1 MLLHTHTGNYI
12 QIHANTCQYIAHICQ
27 YLMLH
32 TNTCNYM
39 RIHTCLSIHTNTDHI
54 VKRHLKLASQTL
66 QDTALT
72 ALTARGTHGS
82 FKKLTRPGKGGDL
95 VQNVFDAGKCLF
107 DLLLVSCHWSI
118 DGLGPVWPAE
128 SEPVSGRP
136 GHATAKHN
144 MDVLVFRVDPG
155 RREFC
160 FQITVQFRAPQLL
173 GCQQKGFHVEN
184 SVWRAIFPKEAIAGP
199 QFFLKFMAERFETVP
214 CQQKLGIRIQIVAGL
229 TLGVVCVP
237 VLDGRGVWRP
247 AAQSASRGLA
257 RLCGLHNILL

>member
-1 MLLHTHTGNYI
+1 MPLHANAHEYIALTYQCMLLHTHTGNYI
-12 QIHANTCQYIAHICQ
+12 QIHANTCQYITRICQ

-82 FKKLTRPGKGGDL
+82 FKKLTRPGNGGDL

-136 GHATAKHN
+136 GHATGKHD
-144 MDVLVFRVDPG
+144 MDLLVFRVDPAGMCCTRNGKRG
-155 RREFC
+155 RQQRCVLYCIDAYWHVPSVVFVCSAIYLYVLECIWFV
-160 FQITVQFRAPQLL
+160 FDVWLLFR
-173 GCQQKGFHVEN
+173 
-184 SVWRAIFPKEAIAGP
+184 
-199 QFFLKFMAERFETVP
+199 
-214 CQQKLGIRIQIVAGL
+214 
-229 TLGVVCVP
+229 
-237 VLDGRGVWRP
+237 
-247 AAQSASRGLA
+247 
-257 RLCGLHNILL
+257 